1 MANLFYGVCSSAD
14 SAETKII
21 NRSNAEKT
29 TAIEEGDLLVVYFA
43 NGNTVKSPKLH
54 IDNLTDN
61 QGLVVKTQNVEEGSD
76 DMWQPGEVVSF
87 VLVSQQ
93 LNTDNDTSTEEG
105 ATTYNAE
112 DASYWVLDEGGRATT
127 EWYGMT
133 KLFYDTLDRKDEWKN
148 NTTTAVTP
156 KMLADLYDKLPV
168 EQEEIYIPRVS
179 YRLDNTEG
187 EDEPDGIQGYLTIDD
202 TEYTIF
208 DRSELIQKTS
218 QLYNDASGSPGS
230 NDADGT
236 YYITNQLPANFNIKT
251 FNDTLPQYQINGI
264 PVLWY
269 NNTGNQLFTGGNSA
283 PATYIGRGNVYLGGS
298 NVYKSGNDFHA
309 SGDLY
314 EHNTALKNRYS
325 PILYTKSWNTGTL
338 TIGSKDTCQQT
349 VTAEMAEIGGGG
361 IYTSG
366 SKTAHCHIN
375 VTVSGYKAI
384 GLIGWNVNKVTNYS
398 AADAKWANIWECR
411 LESSN
416 TKDFV
421 NYAVMNLNNATIHVN
436 VTFTV
441 LYQKVL

>member
-269 NNTGNQLFTGGNSA
+269 NNAGNQLFTGGNGA
-283 PATYIGRGNVYLGGS
+283 PATYVGRGDVYLGGS
-298 NVYKSGNDFHA
+298 NVYKSGEDFHA

-314 EHNTALKNRYS
+314 EHNTALINRYS
-325 PILYTKSWNTGTL
+325 PVLDRTVYHTAAYKYKPDSNTPYHHYPNDHNSHPTN
-338 TIGSKDTCQQT
+338 IGSGSHIREHVSRPGYYPLGIVGYNISYSKD
-349 VTAEMAEIGGGG
+349 
-361 IYTSG
+361 YSKSG
-366 SKTAHCHIN
+366 KD
-375 VTVSGYKAI
+375 
-384 GLIGWNVNKVTNYS
+384 S
-398 AADAKWANIWECR
+398 ALMNLWECYMANPTNGGCDVVFAMYN
-411 LESSN
+411 LSN
-416 TKDFV
+416 
-421 NYAVMNLNNATIHVN
+421 NYDRTAWL
-436 VTFTV
+436 TV
-441 LYQKVL
+441 QILWQKIL